1 MFFLIASFCALM
13 TYVFTPP
20 LASLAWRMGAV
31 DVPADLRRMHREC
44 IARNGGLSMLLPFFL
59 GAFLLGDVSPFLQ
72 SALLGGALM
81 MAVGLVDDIACL
93 GAGTKLFFQIAAAL
107 AAVLGS
113 GFGESWAA
121 VWLAVG
127 WVVLLTNAH
136 NFIDGMDGLLC
147 GCTAVEG
154 GMLGVT
160 LYLSGDAAG
169 ARYAFL
175 LVAVSLAFRVYNRY
189 PARVFAGDC
198 GSEAIGFLLAM
209 LSLPLFSDPV
219 ISVENL
225 SPLFLFAYP
234 LTDLCIS
241 VARRILRGKSPF
253 AADRGHLHHRIYA
266 AGLSVPECVG
276 MLESVC
282 LFLGSIGIFLSG
294 EALWFLG
301 VGMCMLTA
309 GLLLTCRRFLV
320 RRAAFFAEPRNLP
333 KA

>member
-1 MFFLIASFCALM
+1 MFFLIAPFCALL

-31 DVPADLRRMHREC
+31 DVPMDPRRMHREC
-44 IARNGGLSMLLPFFL
+44 VARNGGLSVLLPFFL
-59 GAFLLGDVSPFLQ
+59 GVFLLGDISPFLR

-81 MAVGLVDDIACL
+81 MAVGLVDDIVSL
-93 GAGTKLFFQIAAAL
+93 GAGTKLLFQIAAAL

-113 GFGESWAA
+113 GFGETWAA

-127 WVVLLTNAH
+127 WVVILTNAH

-147 GCTAVEG
+147 GCTAAEG
-154 GMLGVT
+154 GLLGVT
-160 LYLSGDAAG
+160 LYLAGDIAA
-169 ARYAFL
+169 AKCAFL
-175 LVAVSLAFRVYNRY
+175 LVAVSLAFRAYNRY
-189 PARVFAGDC
+189 PARVFLGDC

-209 LSLPLFSDPV
+209 LSLPLFSAPV
-219 ISVENL
+219 LSVENL

-234 LTDLCIS
+234 LTDLVIS
-241 VARRILRGKSPF
+241 VLRRILRGKSPF

-282 LFLGSIGIFLSG
+282 LFLGSIGVFLSG
-294 EALWFLG
+294 EALWG
-301 VGMCMLTA
+301 IGAGMCMLTA
-309 GLLLTCRRFLV
+309 GLFLTCRRFLL
-320 RRAAFFAEPRNLP
+320 RRASLFSEP
-333 KA
+333 